1 MAQAEQPDW
10 DLGLGASGAGV
21 LSLVGVLRR
30 EKTGLQEEVGLELG
44 GMGEDRE
51 ARWFPS
57 SDCLSPHPLHVGA
70 ASLCR

>member
-21 LSLVGVLRR
+21 LSLVGALGR
-30 EKTGLQEEVGLELG
+30 EKAGLQEEVGLELG
-44 GMGEDRE
+44 GMGEARE

-57 SDCLSPHPLHVGA
+57 SECLSPHLLHVGA
-70 ASLCR
+70 A